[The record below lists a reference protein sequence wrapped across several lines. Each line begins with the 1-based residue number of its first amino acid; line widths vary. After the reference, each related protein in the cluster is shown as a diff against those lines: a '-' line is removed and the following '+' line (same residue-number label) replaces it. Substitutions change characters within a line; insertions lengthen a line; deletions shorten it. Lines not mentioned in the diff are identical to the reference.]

1 MRFNKDVNYKMYLI
15 SDRGILKDRDFI
27 TSLEDAILGGVSV
40 IQLREKDSTSLEFY
54 EVAIRV
60 KKLTKKCGIPLI
72 INDRLDI
79 ALAVDADGVHLG
91 QSDLPAR
98 VARELLGQDK
108 IVGVSTANI
117 EEAEQAVKDGADYI
131 GVGAIFPTK
140 TKSNTRSVTLEELT
154 NIKKKIHIPVVAI
167 GGINEN
173 NIHLLKKT
181 NIDGCAVVSAIL
193 GKKDIK
199 EATEELLNNI
209 KE

>member
-1 MRFNKDVNYKMYLI
+1 MRFSKDVNYKMYLL
-15 SDRGILKDRDFI
+15 SDRGILKDRDLLV
-27 TSLEDAILGGVSV
+27 SLEEAILGGVSV
-40 IQLREKDSTSLEFY
+40 IQFREKDSSSLEFY
-54 EVAIRV
+54 EMAMRV
-60 KKLTKKCGIPLI
+60 KKLTQKYDIPLI

-108 IVGVSTANI
+108 IIGVSTANI

-131 GVGAIFPTK
+131 GVGALFPTR
-140 TKSNTRSVTLEELT
+140 TKSNTRCVTLEELA
-154 NIKKKIHIPVVAI
+154 NIKNKIAIPVVAI
-167 GGINEN
+167 GGINRE

-193 GKKDIK
+193 GEKDIK
-199 EATEELLNNI
+199 QATEELLNVFR
-209 KE
+209 

>member
-1 MRFNKDVNYKMYLI
+1 M
-15 SDRGILKDRDFI
+15 
-27 TSLEDAILGGVSV
+27 
-40 IQLREKDSTSLEFY
+40 
-54 EVAIRV
+54 
-60 KKLTKKCGIPLI
+60 
-72 INDRLDI
+72 
-79 ALAVDADGVHLG
+79 AVDADGVHLG

>member
-15 SDRGILKDRDFI
+15 SDRDILKGRDLLV
-27 TSLEDAILGGVSV
+27 SLEEAILGGVSV
-40 IQLREKDSTSLEFY
+40 IQLREKDSSSLEFY
-54 EVAIRV
+54 EMAIRV
-60 KKLTKKCGIPLI
+60 KKLTKKYDIPLI

-108 IVGVSTANI
+108 ILGVSTANV

-131 GVGAIFPTK
+131 GVGALFPTK
-140 TKSNTRSVTLEELT
+140 TKSNTRCVTLEELT
-154 NIKKKIHIPVVAI
+154 NIKNKIDIPVVAI
-167 GGINEN
+167 GGINEK
-173 NIHLLKKT
+173 NIHFLKKT
-181 NIDGCAVVSAIL
+181 KIDGCAVVSAIL

-199 EATEELLNNI
+199 QATKDLLNI
-209 KE
+209 F

>member
-15 SDRGILKDRDFI
+15 SDRDILQGRDLLV
-27 TSLEDAILGGVSV
+27 SLEEAILAGVSV

-54 EVAIRV
+54 EMAIRV
-60 KKLTKKCGIPLI
+60 KELTEKYDIPLI

-79 ALAVDADGVHLG
+79 ALAVDADGVHIG
-91 QSDLPAR
+91 QTDFPAR

-108 IVGVSTANI
+108 ILGVSAANI

-131 GVGAIFPTK
+131 GVGALFPTK
-140 TKSNTRSVTLEELT
+140 TKSNTRCVTLEELA
-154 NIKKKIHIPVVAI
+154 NIKKKMVIPVVAI
-167 GGINEN
+167 GGINRE

-193 GKKDIK
+193 GEKDIK
-199 EATEELLNNI
+199 QATEELLNI
-209 KE
+209 FS